1 MKHSNIF
8 FPIETIDRELDA
20 KLLLAS
26 LLSNEIGYVI
36 FAQHDLVIKLI
47 KLSLNG
53 VYFGKNI
60 MNPNKIQMYMLAK
73 EKGFIVA
80 HLDEEGVY
88 QGMQPEIESIL
99 DTRLDVTT
107 MQSDDYVFTW
117 GKFQEDHYKS
127 KCNDLNQPIITT
139 TGHIRFDLFKKQ
151 FRNYHEDKAK
161 IYREKYGPYILITTT
176 FGFAL
181 SPYGYDDTFSKR
193 NGYGVSQFKSS
204 KLVKEWSVQ
213 LHQLSH
219 LIELIHEIS
228 PKFPEYKIVVRPHVA
243 EDMAFYCAAL
253 NGLDNVKILKE
264 GTSAPWIAGSDL
276 LIHNGSTVG
285 LEAYFR
291 QKPIIH
297 YEYISNEETDSLIV
311 KKIGSTCKNPQEV
324 IRAINDVLKGKKL
337 DNSEEFDE
345 FDHRVLDQLKN
356 DDYMK
361 LPKLLE
367 ELIMDKSSKGI
378 SKTVPIIRLF
388 LIEYLYQILN
398 FIKKPIRKL
407 FFPKLQRMY
416 LADQTSF
423 PGFKKTD
430 LLSRLN
436 KIEKLTGK
444 KFKIKFISKRIF
456 FIKGITGKD

>member
-1 MKHSNIF
+1 MGIGGDILKGIVKEATRDITKEFDEN
-8 FPIETIDRELDA
+8 
-20 KLLLAS
+20 
-26 LLSNEIGYVI
+26 LSESIKKRKRNEAALG
-36 FAQHDLVIKLI
+36 A
-47 KLSLNG
+47 
-53 VYFGKNI
+53 
-60 MNPNKIQMYMLAK
+60 NKSAK
-73 EKGFIVA
+73 ERGFVIA
-80 HLDEEGVY
+80 HLDEEFNYKGL
-88 QGMQPEIESIL
+88 QPEIESML

-107 MQSDDYVFTW
+107 MKSDDYVFTC

-127 KCNDLNQPIITT
+127 KCNDLNQPFITT

-204 KLVKEWSVQ
+204 KLVKEWSIQ

-228 PKFPEYKIVVRPHVA
+228 PKFPEFQIVVRPHVA
-243 EDMAFYCAAL
+243 EDIEFYYAAL
-253 NGLDNVKILKE
+253 NGLDNVKVLKE

-291 QKPIIH
+291 QKSVIH
-297 YEYISNEETDSLIV
+297 YEFSSNKEVDSLIV

-324 IRAINDVLKGKKL
+324 IEAINDVVKGKKL
-337 DNSEEFDE
+337 DDSEEFDE

-367 ELIMDKSSKGI
+367 ELIKDKSSKGI
-378 SKTVPIIRLF
+378 SKTVP
-388 LIEYLYQILN
+388 
-398 FIKKPIRKL
+398 
-407 FFPKLQRMY
+407 
-416 LADQTSF
+416 QTH
-423 PGFKKTD
+423 
-430 LLSRLN
+430 
-436 KIEKLTGK
+436 
-444 KFKIKFISKRIF
+444 
-456 FIKGITGKD
+456 